1 MNRAVTLL
9 DLKRKLLEQD
19 KRAIARLISMV
30 ENNDPKAFNIISEL
44 FYLTGNAHIVG
55 ITGPPGA
62 GKSTLTA
69 RLAKKL
75 RDLDKTVGIIAV
87 DPSSPFTG
95 GAILGDRVRMQDL
108 ALDEGVYIRRMGTRG
123 HLGGISKASHA
134 ATRLLDIY
142 GIDYIF
148 VETVGVGQSE
158 VDIMKIADTTILVLV
173 PGLGDDIQALKAGIM
188 EIGDIFVINKADRDE
203 TDKLVLEV
211 EMTLNLKEPE
221 NDWRQPV
228 LKTIAIQDTGIENLV
243 NEIFK
248 HYNYIKTTGLLK
260 LKKLKYIEVELVEIL
275 KERFIK
281 MIYNSDNTQLDL
293 KEIANKIYEK
303 RTDPYTAID
312 KIFFKLQR
320 KE

>member
-108 ALDEGVYIRRMGTRG
+108 ALDEGVYIRSMGTRG

-142 GIDYIF
+142 GMDYIF

-173 PGLGDDIQALKAGIM
+173 PGLGDDIQTLKAGIM

-275 KERFIK
+275 RERFIN

-312 KIFFKLQR
+312 KIFFELQR

>member
-108 ALDEGVYIRRMGTRG
+108 ALDEGVYIRSMGTRG
-123 HLGGISKASHA
+123 HLGGISKAAHA

-142 GIDYIF
+142 GMDYIF

-275 KERFIK
+275 KERFIN

>member
-108 ALDEGVYIRRMGTRG
+108 ALDEGVYIRSMGTRG

-142 GIDYIF
+142 GMDYIF

-173 PGLGDDIQALKAGIM
+173 PGLGDDIQTLKAGIM

-275 KERFIK
+275 KERFIN

-312 KIFFKLQR
+312 KIFFELQR